1 MNQYEL
7 VQRFQVYWAVGKGG
21 DIVLGEQVRGRH
33 GTAEEGKQGGGI
45 PLLPEVKGWGDA
57 LPRRAAA
64 PG

>member
-33 GTAEEGKQGGGI
+33 GMAGEG
-45 PLLPEVKGWGDA
+45 KGWGDA
-57 LPRRAAA
+57 LPRRARSKSEEQA
-64 PG
+64 PRR